1 MANVIVTSAS
11 MGAMACA
18 ARLAVKGHNVTVH
31 EPSLSWAPDVQHIA
45 HDGFVFDVDSNLL
58 TLPAVYRDMFLKTG
72 AALEESVDLVEL
84 DMAYRMQ
91 FHDGV
96 VVALPGAG
104 IGRISSALGSTLG
117 PEAEQQWRTYMSRVG
132 QMWTLTR
139 RIFVEQPVKGLRSLR
154 LLPHPLRDMRT
165 IAVHRT
171 LRSFNSQLLSDQRL
185 IKIAEYFAKRLGSDP
200 RNMPAAA
207 ATETFVEQN
216 FGSLHVAGGLRKLA
230 DALYTRC
237 VDLGVRFEFSSSVT
251 PVVSE
256 GKVTGVYTQDGAD
269 IRGDFVVISDDTADP
284 KQEALVLLAVAGK
297 TNGILHHNV
306 WFGEKSQGDLSSADI
321 YACVPDDQHMS
332 PPDAEAWG
340 IRIPRENIG
349 GLNLVGEDHSELIEA
364 VVNELAKRGCDLRS
378 RVLWSTTVMPTKSA
392 GPYRS
397 RDLGRLGQLRAP
409 QNITPIEGLFTVGP
423 SVHPGPS
430 LSFVAIGA
438 NIVAEAIGSA

>member
-18 ARLAVKGHNVTVH
+18 ARLAVKGHDVTVH
-31 EPSLSWAPDVQHIA
+31 EPSSSWAPDVQHMA
-45 HDGFVFDVDSNLL
+45 HDGYVFDVGSNLL
-58 TLPAVYRDMFLKTG
+58 TLPAVYRDLFLKKG
-72 AALEESVDLVEL
+72 SALEDSVDLIEL

-104 IGRISSALGSTLG
+104 IGRISTALGETLG

-139 RIFVEQPVKGLRSLR
+139 RIFVEQPVKGLRSLQ
-154 LLPHPLRDMRT
+154 LLPHPLRDLRT

-185 IKIAEYFAKRLGSDP
+185 IRIAEYFATRIDSDP
-200 RNMPAAA
+200 RNMPATV

-216 FGSLHVAGGLRKLA
+216 FGSLHVTGGLRKLA
-230 DALYTRC
+230 DALHTRC
-237 VDLGVRFEFSSSVT
+237 VDLGVRFEFESHVT

-256 GKVTGVYTQDGAD
+256 GKVTGVRTRDGAE
-269 IRGDFVVISDDTADP
+269 IRGDFVVVSDDTVH
-284 KQEALVLLAVAGK
+284 EALVLLAVAGK
-297 TNGILHHNV
+297 TDGILHHNV
-306 WFGEKSQGDLSSADI
+306 WFGEKSQGELSSADI
-321 YACVPDDQHMS
+321 YACVPNDQSMS
-332 PPDAEAWG
+332 PPDSEAWCV
-340 IRIPRENIG
+340 RIPFGHESTV
-349 GLNLVGEDHSELIEA
+349 NLVGEDHSELIEA
-364 VVNELAKRGCDLRS
+364 VVNELAERGCDLRS
-378 RVLWSTTVMPTKSA
+378 RVLWSTTVTSSNTA
-392 GPYRS
+392 GSHRS